1 MGDQPTELD
10 CAAFGILSQI
20 RWNCPDACPGK
31 TLINGRLIVISDLG
45 INRLVTDGNTK
56 IGCCCFILSLFHST
70 TANEIDF

>member
-31 TLINGRLIVISDLG
+31 TLINGTLFVIFLFFCYSSHKNGGSVGTIVLPFVVVPFRAS
-45 INRLVTDGNTK
+45 
-56 IGCCCFILSLFHST
+56 
-70 TANEIDF
+70 